1 MNNKER
7 LRTIICKHTSEMLDN
22 PGECEI
28 YPTSKFYNNLI
39 EAILNAGYI
48 HLDDVELDYDKM
60 FTIILKKLDKQG
72 RLWVDETT
80 EALKKNEKQL
90 IRKKE
95 GV

>member
-1 MNNKER
+1 MNDKER

-28 YPTSKFYNNLI
+28 YPTTKFYNDLI
-39 EAILNAGYI
+39 EAILDAGFV
-48 HLDDVELDYDKM
+48 HLADVELDYDKIKQ
-60 FTIILKKLDKQG
+60 TVQATWLDNRISQCITNSIKH
-72 RLWVDETT
+72 R
-80 EALKKNEKQL
+80 EKHL